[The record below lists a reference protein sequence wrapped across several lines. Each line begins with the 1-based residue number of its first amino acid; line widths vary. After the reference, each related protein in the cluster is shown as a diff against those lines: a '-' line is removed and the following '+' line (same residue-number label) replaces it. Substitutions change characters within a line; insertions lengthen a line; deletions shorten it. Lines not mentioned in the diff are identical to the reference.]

1 MATPPAG
8 APAQQGRHR
17 TKLLVVVDDTPECR
31 VALRYAS
38 LRAKHTGGGV
48 TLLRVLEPVDSAHW
62 LAIGKLMEEEAREE
76 AERLLHGLAAEVNEW
91 AGVLP
96 EYRIRQG
103 RKLDEVL
110 ALLAEDPDIR
120 ALVLGASG
128 SSEGPGPLVSKLAGQ
143 MSGSL
148 RVPVT
153 VVPGNLSNEQLE
165 ELA

>member
-1 MATPPAG
+1 MSIAEGGPG
-8 APAQQGRHR
+8 QGRHR

-48 TLLRVLEPVDSAHW
+48 TLLRVLEPADSAHW

-76 AERLLHGLAAEVNEW
+76 AEALLHALAAEVNEW
-91 AGVLP
+91 ADVMP

-120 ALVLGASG
+120 ALVLGAST
-128 SSEGPGPLVSKLAGQ
+128 SSDGPGPLVSRLAGQ

-153 VVPGNLSNEQLE
+153 VVPGNLSTDQVE

>member
-1 MATPPAG
+1 MSIAEG
-8 APAQQGRHR
+8 APDQGRHR

-38 LRAKHTGGGV
+38 LRAKRTAGGV
-48 TLLRVLEPVDSAHW
+48 TLLRVLEPADASHW
-62 LAIGKLMEEEAREE
+62 LAVGKLMEEEAREE
-76 AERLLHGLAAEVNEW
+76 AEALLHALAAEVNEW

-110 ALLAEDPDIR
+110 ALLAEDLDIR
-120 ALVLGASG
+120 ALVLGASTLPD
-128 SSEGPGPLVSKLAGQ
+128 GPGPLVSRLAGQ
-143 MSGSL
+143 VSGSL

-153 VVPGNLSNEQLE
+153 VVPGNLSADQLE
-165 ELA
+165 EFA

>member
-1 MATPPAG
+1 MSMAEG
-8 APAQQGRHR
+8 APAQGRHR

-38 LRAKHTGGGV
+38 LRAKRTGGAV
-48 TLLRVLEPVDSAHW
+48 TLLRVLEPADASHW

-76 AERLLHGLAAEVNEW
+76 AEALLHALAAEVNEW

-120 ALVLGASG
+120 ALVLGAST
-128 SSEGPGPLVSKLAGQ
+128 SADGPGPLVLRLAGQ

-153 VVPGNLSNEQLE
+153 VVPGNLSTEQLE
-165 ELA
+165 EFA

>member
-1 MATPPAG
+1 MSTTEG
-8 APAQQGRHR
+8 APGQGRHR

-38 LRAKHTGGGV
+38 LRAKHTAGGV
-48 TLLRVLEPVDSAHW
+48 TLLRVLEPADGSHW
-62 LAIGKLMEEEAREE
+62 LAVGKLMEEEAREE
-76 AERLLHGLAAEVNEW
+76 AEALLHALAAEVNEW

-110 ALLAEDPDIR
+110 AILAEDLDIR
-120 ALVLGASG
+120 TLVLGAST
-128 SSEGPGPLVSKLAGQ
+128 STDGPGPLVSRLAGQ
-143 MSGSL
+143 MAGSL

-153 VVPGNLSNEQLE
+153 VVPGNLSADQIE
-165 ELA
+165 EFA